1 GADSASAVIAMM
13 APAAT
18 STSRGANADAS
29 QPLAAAAAATPPYPA
44 ASLSPSASPRR
55 RGPTRSIFITTVID
69 QARPW
74 LIPSSRLAATIHA
87 HLGATPTSS
96 GTGSAIAHP

>member
-1 GADSASAVIAMM
+1 MAITADAT
-13 APAAT
+13 T

-29 QPLAAAAAATPPYPA
+29 QALAAAATATPPYPA
-44 ASLSPSASPRR
+44 ASLRPSANPRR

-74 LIPSSRLAATIHA
+74 LITSQRLAATIHA
-87 HLGATPTSS
+87 QVGAAAGRTRTGGATA
-96 GTGSAIAHP
+96 GTAR